1 MNVSDNLT
9 WYQEEWGGGC
19 HSLLPCTSKGCFRT
33 GVPCYC
39 LLWCDFVTFAIFNRR
54 GSSSWKTT
62 LWTSWSIWAGFVR
75 LSIHNQVFFFLIK
88 THRERGSSNPSS
100 GPLPFSFSHFCDK
113 MFNVFLKKRGFFFG
127 LVRGRPFV
135 RLNRQTVVVVFFL
148 YSYIVKIFTVVAH
161 AQFSHLF
168 SWLYSSLILN
178 WSNLLNFMVV
188 ITRSPPYL

>member
-1 MNVSDNLT
+1 MSRTISLGTKRSGV
-9 WYQEEWGGGC
+9 GVAI
-19 HSLLPCTSKGCFRT
+19 HSSL
-33 GVPCYC
+33 
-39 LLWCDFVTFAIFNRR
+39 
-54 GSSSWKTT
+54 
-62 LWTSWSIWAGFVR
+62 VR
-75 LSIHNQVFFFLIK
+75 LRAVFVQVFLVIVYFDVILWLLRFSTDEEAAVGKQHCERLGAYEQGLFVSLFTIKFFFFLIK
-88 THRERGSSNPSS
+88 THRERGGSNPSS
-100 GPLPFSFSHFCDK
+100 RPLPFALSHFCDK
-113 MFNVFLKKRGFFFG
+113 KFNVFLKKWGFFFG

>member
-54 GSSSWKTT
+54 GSSSWKTI

-75 LSIHNQVFFFLIK
+75 VSILNQVFFLDKKLKK
-88 THRERGSSNPSS
+88 THR
-100 GPLPFSFSHFCDK
+100 SHEIY
-113 MFNVFLKKRGFFFG
+113 L
-127 LVRGRPFV
+127 
-135 RLNRQTVVVVFFL
+135 
-148 YSYIVKIFTVVAH
+148 FTVLSFVIREWHVQSTYPVRQNFNEWRYSSDFLALETRLSNECRR
-161 AQFSHLF
+161 QFS
-168 SWLYSSLILN
+168 ILLH
-178 WSNLLNFMVV
+178 SYCLTLRLV
-188 ITRSPPYL
+188 